1 MLFSA
6 VIAVTLI
13 IAMYWLRYLYL
24 EPGTSGRS
32 ISVFLFLIFIVALST
47 IAYIERMDRS
57 TMLDDVPVV
66 VALTTDLSLS
76 MGATPD
82 PREHGAIGTR
92 LERAQKTLLPILN
105 ALESSGATV
114 MMGITGFTAK
124 SEMIMGWDSNIPQI
138 REVIEYSMAPGL
150 LTQPGSDLGVALQ
163 GVIPLFEN
171 LPEDYQNQETK
182 KYLIVVSDGEQ
193 TLDRGEIETA
203 LAELRANEVSV
214 IALQVGLSDIPEGIP
229 VYDEAGTFFGF
240 QDIGGQVY
248 TVPDTEIMTMIV
260 GTDPATGLYVRGED
274 PDAVLEISNFIGVRM
289 SALST
294 SGPLYTAVV
303 SLLWGLSFAILLWFV

>member
-1 MLFSA
+1 MLLSA
-6 VIAVTLI
+6 VIAVTLL
-13 IAMYWLRYLYL
+13 IAMYWIRYLFM
-24 EPGTSGRS
+24 EPGTDGRS
-32 ISVFLFLIFIVALST
+32 ISVFLFVLFIVALSI

-82 PREHGAIGTR
+82 PREHGVIGTR
-92 LERAQKTLLPILN
+92 LERAQQTLLPILN

-171 LPEDYQNQETK
+171 LPEEYQNQETK
-182 KYLIVVSDGEQ
+182 KFLIVVF
-193 TLDRGEIETA
+193 LKLI
-203 LAELRANEVSV
+203 
-214 IALQVGLSDIPEGIP
+214 
-229 VYDEAGTFFGF
+229 Y
-240 QDIGGQVY
+240 
-248 TVPDTEIMTMIV
+248 
-260 GTDPATGLYVRGED
+260 
-274 PDAVLEISNFIGVRM
+274 
-289 SALST
+289 
-294 SGPLYTAVV
+294 
-303 SLLWGLSFAILLWFV
+303 